1 MAVLFLDPLVR
12 PPPPPRRGSSPLRR
26 ASAPLFIMEETQ
38 LPMLPT
44 GGVEDDEDDG
54 RTSEV

>member
-1 MAVLFLDPLVR
+1 MDPLVR

-26 ASAPLFIMEETQ
+26 ASAPLFIIEETQ